1 MSVGVIIKWDKCR
14 GVVLSHTLQIKRQN
28 GGTRHGLHL
37 TVMNLVVRPVQLV
50 SISRPRLCS
59 RL

>member
-37 TVMNLVVRPVQLV
+37 TLINLVVRPVQLGG
-50 SISRPRLCS
+50 SAEPL
-59 RL
+59 